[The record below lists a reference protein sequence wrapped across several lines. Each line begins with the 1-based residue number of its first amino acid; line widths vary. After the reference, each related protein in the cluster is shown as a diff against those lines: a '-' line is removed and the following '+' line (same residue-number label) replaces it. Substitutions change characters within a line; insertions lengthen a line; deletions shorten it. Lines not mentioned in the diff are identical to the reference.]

1 MYHEL
6 KASIYLSYISFGFMM
21 KNLKGV
27 VVSTKMQKTAV
38 VAVEKWWKHPIYKK
52 RIKRTKKYKAH
63 DEIGVKEG
71 DLVEIKET
79 RPISKEKRWRIVKVL
94 RSSD

>member
-1 MYHEL
+1 
-6 KASIYLSYISFGFMM
+6 M
-21 KNLKGV
+21 KNLKGTV
-27 VVSTKMQKTAV
+27 ISTKMQKAVV
-38 VAVEKWWKHPIYKK
+38 VAVESWWKRPIYKK

-79 RPISKEKRWRIVKVL
+79 RPISKEKGFKIVKIL
-94 RSSD
+94 GSRA